1 MGTFLQLGHE
11 GWNLLDE
18 PIGFRGIVLSPVN
31 EAPVTVVDRLRRLGG
46 ARAQLEVT
54 FDPQLYNPSSI
65 RGQLSQWSYFPADL
79 DTADLTNINWWF
91 RLNEALVDS
100 AKNVG
105 SDVVCSPAQIPRVY
119 SQDYYAHVV
128 AVADDLAQRAAG
140 AGLKVAATV
149 IIRLADLAAPARAF
163 ELASIVSAA
172 RTDRVYV
179 VFVIDG
185 VEPRQQVVDAQLL
198 ATAMHF
204 IRLLSSHVRV
214 QIAFSA
220 QDLILWKAAGAHDV
234 GTGKFLNLRRFAPGR
249 WAAREEEGGRVVPY
263 WAEPSLLG
271 LIRDADVLTLKQRGL
286 FADGVQLAANPYSQ
300 RIMEILERGAGEAW
314 VGAAWRQ
321 YLHWFVATEQSI
333 TDSTTAQQYLRYASD
348 TWAWLDAQQVL
359 LLDRWNDGSW
369 VRVWLNALSDSAR
382 R

>member
-18 PIGFRGIVLSPVN
+18 PIGFEGIVLSPVN
-31 EAPVTVVDRLRRLGG
+31 EAPVTVIDRLQRLGD
-46 ARAQLEVT
+46 ARMRYEVM
-54 FDPQLYNPSSI
+54 FDPQLYNPSSN

-91 RLNEALVDS
+91 ALNSALVDN
-100 AKNVG
+100 ARNVG
-105 SDVVCSPAQIPRVY
+105 SDVVCSPAQVPRVY

-128 AVADDLAQRAAG
+128 AVADDLAQRGAA
-140 AGLKVAATV
+140 AGLKVATTV
-149 IIRLADLAAPARAF
+149 IIRLTDLSVASRAL
-163 ELASIVSAA
+163 ELASIISSA

-179 VFVIDG
+179 VFVVEG
-185 VEPRQQVVDAQLL
+185 VEPRQQIVDAQLL

-204 IRLLSSHVRV
+204 VRLLSSHMRV

-220 QDLILWKAAGAHDV
+220 QDLILWKAAGAHDL
-234 GTGKFLNLRRFAPGR
+234 GTGKFLNLRRFSPGR

-271 LIRDADVLTLKQRGL
+271 LIRDADVLTLKQRGI
-286 FADGVQLAANPYSQ
+286 FADGARLAANPYSQ
-300 RIMEILERGAGEAW
+300 RILDVLERGTGEAW
-314 VGAAWRQ
+314 VASAWRQ
-321 YLHWFVATEQSI
+321 YLHWFVSTEQSI
-333 TDSTTAQQYLRYASD
+333 TSAAAAQQYLRYASD

-369 VRVWLNALSDSAR
+369 VRVWLNALSDVTR